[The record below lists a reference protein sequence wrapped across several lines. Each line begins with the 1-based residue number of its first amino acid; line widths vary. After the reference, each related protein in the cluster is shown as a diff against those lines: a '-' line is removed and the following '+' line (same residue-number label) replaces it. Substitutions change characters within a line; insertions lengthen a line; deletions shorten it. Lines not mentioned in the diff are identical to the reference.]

1 MQCKNASEW
10 GKRERLEAEKQS
22 LEEETRKL
30 KMQVKEIKEPLKIKK
45 KKKATLN
52 WDVIIKIYKV
62 GFS

>member
-52 WDVIIKIYKV
+52 
-62 GFS
+62 